1 MARSN
6 RNLPAAAL
14 ATETAPSSTTAA
26 PAVAAPQFGDVLP
39 AFVARTPW
47 LAWLDKLSGEK
58 RAVLFLAV
66 CAAIIGIPWLGATG
80 FWDPWET
87 QYGEV
92 AREMI
97 TRGDYLNAWYSYA
110 WFFSKPALDLWLM
123 ALGMIFAHSTGPD
136 RYLGVYTEWCV
147 RMPFMIISVMGA
159 LMLFV
164 AASRLIGRRAAIFG
178 CLALITAPLFVF
190 LSREA
195 VPDPVLVGLTTAA
208 MACLIIV
215 LFEHEPDTGYV
226 HAEGESWSRRD
237 GWLIAFYIFIG
248 LGTLSKG
255 LLTPGIPGASV
266 LFYCLITGEWHRLR
280 RLRLLTG
287 VLIVLAICAPWYGHM
302 FGFEGRDDEGKS
314 FFERFIIHD
323 HFKRMFLGVHTT
335 TPGGTFIYFIEQ
347 LGFECFPW
355 VFAFPGA
362 IARMAR
368 ARARP
373 MTRRAR
379 AELFIVLWVVLG
391 FAMFAFSATKFHHYI
406 FPILPPLLLFCGIWL
421 DDLLE
426 EGLGAHITELLA
438 GTIFYFLVAKD
449 LSLTPK
455 HLTDMFVYNQDRTYP
470 EKEVDPRPF
479 FNTFFFLVGPFVA
492 LSPWLFDR
500 VMQSVGLLRAAFSK
514 SARVRLKASVAARM
528 LGEPDTAPEPRQ
540 DRRVMVGTMLA
551 SAAVIAIYLGWVHW
565 RQLSP
570 HWTQRDLFW
579 TYYQQSTP
587 NEPIAA
593 YQMNWHGETLYS
605 KNTVRQIAR
614 SSEPMTSVP
623 DFLAGPGKRK
633 WFLVEQGRLAGLR
646 QVIGSAARL
655 RVVESRNAK
664 FVLAVAEPNPVL
676 APAPLSPAPQGPGP
690 YAPPGSSGGSPAPGT
705 APTQGNLSN

>member
-6 RNLPAAAL
+6 RNQPAAAL
-14 ATETAPSSTTAA
+14 AIETAPSSMTAT
-26 PAVAAPQFGDVLP
+26 PAAAAPQFGDVLP

-58 RAVLFLAV
+58 RTVLFLAI
-66 CAAIIGIPWLGATG
+66 CAAIVGVPWLGATG

-215 LFEHEPDTGYV
+215 LFEHEPDAGYV

-237 GWLIAFYIFIG
+237 GWLIAFYVFAG

-255 LLTPGIPGASV
+255 LLTVGIAGGVV
-266 LFYCLITGEWHRLR
+266 LLYCVITGEWHRLR
-280 RLRLLTG
+280 RLRIPTG
-287 VLIVLAICAPWYGHM
+287 ILIVLALCAPWYGHM

-323 HFKRMFLGVHTT
+323 HFRRLTQGVHTT
-335 TPGGTFIYFIEQ
+335 EPGLSFTYFIEQ
-347 LGFECFPW
+347 LGYECFPW
-355 VFAFPGA
+355 VFAFPGV
-362 IARMAR
+362 IARMGR
-368 ARARP
+368 ARGRP
-373 MTRRAR
+373 TTSRAR
-379 AELFIVLWVVLG
+379 MELFLVLWVVLG
-391 FAMFAFSATKFHHYI
+391 FAIFAFSATKFHHYI

-421 DDLLE
+421 NDLLE
-426 EGLGAHITELLA
+426 DGLGAHITELLA
-438 GTIFYFLVAKD
+438 GGVLYGLVALD
-449 LSLTPK
+449 LSTTPK
-455 HLTDMFVYNQDRTYP
+455 HLTDMFVYNHARTYP
-470 EKEVDPRPF
+470 EKEVNPRPY
-479 FNTFFFLVGPFVA
+479 FNVLFVAAPLVA
-492 LSPWLFDR
+492 LSPWIFDL
-500 VMQSVGLLRAAFSK
+500 VMQLLGLLRSLFSK
-514 SARVRLKASVAARM
+514 AGRARLKA
-528 LGEPDTAPEPRQ
+528 TALAKTQGTPAPPEPRQ

-551 SAAVIAIYLGWVHW
+551 CAAAMGLYLGWVHW

-587 NEPIAA
+587 DEPIAA

-614 SSEPMTSVP
+614 SSEPMTSVA

-633 WFLVEQGRLAGLR
+633 WFLVEQERVGGLR

-655 RVVESRNAK
+655 RVVESRNIK
-664 FVLAVAEPNPVL
+664 FVLAVAEPNPVI
-676 APAPLSPAPQGPGP
+676 APAPLSPVPQGPGP
-690 YAPPGSSGGSPAPGT
+690 YAPPGSSGGSPAPGA